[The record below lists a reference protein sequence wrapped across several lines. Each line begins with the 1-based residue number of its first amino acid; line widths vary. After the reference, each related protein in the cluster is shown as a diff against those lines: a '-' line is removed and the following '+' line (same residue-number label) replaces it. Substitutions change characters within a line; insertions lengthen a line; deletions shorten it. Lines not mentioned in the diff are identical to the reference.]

1 MLFVGRR
8 SRVTLQLLGCRSF
21 CVGDLLCLLRCA
33 AYALSNSRARA
44 ACWGGKVE
52 DVIVDNIVA
61 TVGCRRRR
69 RTLVRWS
76 APPLFEGPQGHC
88 LRRWKSGAE
97 LMRQSFPAWAMFFC
111 VGGRCCL
118 LLVMGEAQGGTTSS
132 SSSSSTRRVV
142 AQRTQPMSAASQ
154 QYCRCCEIGAMA
166 WVLALALPCLG
177 LRSKCYRRMHWPVR
191 DASLL

>member
-1 MLFVGRR
+1 
-8 SRVTLQLLGCRSF
+8 LQLLGCRSF

-69 RTLVRWS
+69 RILVRWS

-88 LRRWKSGAE
+88 LRRWKSGAG

-111 VGGRCCL
+111 VSGRCCRL

-132 SSSSSTRRVV
+132 SSTRRVV
-142 AQRTQPMSAASQ
+142 AQRAQRNECRQPAILQM
-154 QYCRCCEIGAMA
+154 
-166 WVLALALPCLG
+166 L
-177 LRSKCYRRMHWPVR
+177 
-191 DASLL
+191 